1 VSLHLFGNF
10 TELLCTSL
18 TTWLELHPRTDT
30 LRTGVGCHQNVAV
43 LVTSTEAS
51 GLDGTTESVV
61 AWQYSTFGSL
71 HMRVPVP
78 VWPTWQISTWQLISS
93 GRRSRYRPRDP
104 HALQA
109 MSVEENEAIYLA
121 VILSFNL
128 SDLLGLL
135 ELRSCTA
142 NSGDIKQKPPSC
154 EGGSSGSLPRLG
166 KRLLRETDLAL
177 W

>member
-1 VSLHLFGNF
+1 VSPKRGGFGDVHR
-10 TELLCTSL
+10 S
-18 TTWLELHPRTDT
+18 
-30 LRTGVGCHQNVAV
+30 GC
-43 LVTSTEAS
+43 
-51 GLDGTTESVV
+51 LDGTHISVA
-61 AWQYSTFGSL
+61 AWQYSTYGSL

-78 VWPTWQISTWQLISS
+78 VWPSWQISTWQLISS

-109 MSVEENEAIYLA
+109 MSVGLGKAIYLT

-128 SDLLGLL
+128 SLTSLWSLIK
-135 ELRSCTA
+135 LRSLLRKF
-142 NSGDIKQKPPSC
+142 SDIKQKPPSC
-154 EGGSSGSLPRLG
+154 EGGSSGSLPKLG

>member
-1 VSLHLFGNF
+1 M
-10 TELLCTSL
+10 
-18 TTWLELHPRTDT
+18 
-30 LRTGVGCHQNVAV
+30 
-43 LVTSTEAS
+43 
-51 GLDGTTESVV
+51 V

-78 VWPTWQISTWQLISS
+78 VWPSWQISTWQLISS

-128 SDLLGLL
+128 SDLLMVFDKT
-135 ELRSCTA
+135 SICTA
-142 NSGDIKQKPPSC
+142 KLRYTKQKPPSC